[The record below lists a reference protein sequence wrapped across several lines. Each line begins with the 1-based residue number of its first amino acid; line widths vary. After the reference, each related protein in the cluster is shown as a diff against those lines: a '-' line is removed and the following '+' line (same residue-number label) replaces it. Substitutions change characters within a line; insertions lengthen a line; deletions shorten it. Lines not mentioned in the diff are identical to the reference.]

1 MPIFIKMTNDQEFQV
16 SGEQTLQE
24 FMTQYVEIAGDYL
37 KIDVKSRGTLPS
49 VPTVLV
55 KENVISI
62 QEKPERKARAIQKPA
77 GL

>member
-1 MPIFIKMTNDQEFQV
+1 MPIFIKMVNDQEFQV

-24 FMTQYVEIAGDYL
+24 FMTAYVEIAGDYL
-37 KIDVKSRGTLPS
+37 KINVEERGS

-62 QEKPERKARAIQKPA
+62 QEKPEPKRAKMMQKPE
-77 GL
+77 GW